1 MCECSVLLC
10 TDHPFCLNC
19 FHISL
24 YTRQFSSESDRPR
37 CSNQIRVRQ
46 GRSIHR
52 RHGEDE
58 GTRGNAQR
66 RMLES
71 QGQNAISHGRHRW
84 FHQVGVKTCASGA
97 LTISINVELKPPSI
111 RGSCDIFWSSLLKN
125 MALGGRREEVRCG
138 CWSQRRSLGGRQG
151 VVVAWGGTNE

>member
-84 FHQVGVKTCASGA
+84 FHQVGVKTCASGRQA
-97 LTISINVELKPPSI
+97 YAVLVTSFDVLSSRIWHLEDEGKKFRNIIKTRSAKGHRAQQINPTAIAYSGDGKS
-111 RGSCDIFWSSLLKN
+111 K
-125 MALGGRREEVRCG
+125 
-138 CWSQRRSLGGRQG
+138 
-151 VVVAWGGTNE
+151 